1 MFETH
6 QWQTDIKKTS
16 DLTQRPLC
24 ERGRVKVKPLNDGG
38 GGGGGGWG
46 GGFFAFFGEF
56 QLINLDFSPC
66 VFRLKG

>member
-38 GGGGGGWG
+38 GGGGGGGWGEG
-46 GGFFAFFGEF
+46 GGFLCIFLES
-56 QLINLDFSPC
+56 FS
-66 VFRLKG
+66 